1 MALEH
6 LYSNDVTELKYNNTK
21 IVTNRY
27 DTKVKLITADGE
39 YTRMLKSNE
48 LIAMPSEN
56 DTYVYVDITYQYDP
70 FKLAYEYY
78 NNENF
83 YWVILA
89 ANGLSTMFDLKEG
102 ITIRIP
108 NITSIMGYNGLLVK
122 GDEI

>member
-6 LYSNDVTELKYNNTK
+6 LYSTDVTKLKYNNTTV
-21 IVTNRY
+21 VTNRY
-27 DTKVKLITADGE
+27 DTKVKLVTPDGE
-39 YTRMLKSNE
+39 YTRLLKSNE
-48 LIAMPSEN
+48 LIAVPSNN
-56 DTYVYVDITYQYDP
+56 DSYVYIDITYQYDP

-89 ANGLSTMFDLKEG
+89 ANSLFSMFDLKEG
-102 ITIRIP
+102 MTIRIP
-108 NITSIMGYNGLLVK
+108 NIASIMGYGGLLVK

>member
-6 LYSNDVTELKYNNTK
+6 LYSNEVTELKYNNTK

-48 LIAMPSEN
+48 LIAVPSDN

-89 ANGLSTMFDLKEG
+89 ANGLSSMFELKEG

-108 NITSIMGYNGLLVK
+108 NIASIMGYNGLLVK